1 MKQLTI
7 RLYNS
12 KRTPV
17 HIQVRPGTKISDVL
31 AYLELYDYF
40 LIPAAAEASV
50 EDLTREI
57 FKDFKHGHGA
67 VDLYARVENGD
78 ELIAFPAYEAARIA
92 YADMMSK
99 ASPKETIQ

>member
-1 MKQLTI
+1 MKLLTI
-7 RLYNS
+7 RVYNW
-12 KRTPV
+12 KRPPF

-31 AYLELYDYF
+31 ANLKLYEYF

-57 FKDFKHGHGA
+57 FKDFNHGHGA

-78 ELIAFPAYEAARIA
+78 ELIAFPAYEAARIT
-92 YADMMSK
+92 YADMMRN
-99 ASPKETIQ
+99 ASAKETTQ